1 MKLESSLDRTPAL
14 LHLAPL
20 LDVMG
25 LMVVF
30 YLLGSTFIHHSG
42 FSIEPAV
49 SDSQLPPLGSSHVA
63 LLTAGDPPL
72 VVFDRTRMPVPDLLK
87 RLQLKERPEGA
98 QDAIYFMFDQ
108 RIPSGTTTSVLNA
121 ALMSKYKVYYG
132 TVAPPASIPA
142 P

>member
-20 LDVMG
+20 LDVMA

-42 FSIEPAV
+42 LNIEPAV
-49 SDSQLPPLGSSHVA
+49 SDSQLPPLGTSHVA
-63 LLTAGDPPL
+63 LLTAGDPPQ
-72 VVFDRTRMPVPDLLK
+72 VVFDRAPMSFQALMR
-87 RLQLKERPEGA
+87 RLELKERPEDA
-98 QDAIYFMFDQ
+98 QDSIYFMFDQ
-108 RIPSGTTTSVLNA
+108 RLPSGTTLKVLNA

-132 TVAPPASIPA
+132 SVAPPSPA